1 MKNDYVPTTN
11 SMINDFRR
19 YMEGAENFSLD
30 EVYQEI
36 LRLMNDEK
44 IRINVINGNS
54 KDSLA
59 YKEHE
64 GEEYNVIAIG
74 GDKFSRGL
82 TLEGLSISYF
92 TRESKYYD
100 TLMQMGRWFGFRPKY
115 ADLCRVFVTEDIYR
129 WFARIAFATDNL
141 RDQISYMCDEKLSQW
156 ILDYVSQHIQ
166 N

>member
-1 MKNDYVPTTN
+1 M
-11 SMINDFRR
+11 
-19 YMEGAENFSLD
+19 
-30 EVYQEI
+30 
-36 LRLMNDEK
+36 
-44 IRINVINGNS
+44 
-54 KDSLA
+54 A
-59 YKEHE
+59 YKEQE

-141 RDQISYMCDEKLSQW
+141 RDQISYMCDEKKKS
-156 ILDYVSQHIQ
+156 
-166 N
+166 